1 MRKDTKF
8 LFPSSEI
15 TSSFMEL
22 SLFTLTTILTFT
34 GVSSEADST
43 SNTTSPSTVFSL
55 WSNEDSIPANICKYP
70 LLCFIWAGI
79 DFDVGK
85 TVLYGN
91 TVIAFSIL
99 LEVIRMG
106 RDKPIATGDW
116 RGTDSSKPY
125 EDKNGIVK

>member
-55 WSNEDSIPANICKYP
+55 
-70 LLCFIWAGI
+70 
-79 DFDVGK
+79 
-85 TVLYGN
+85 
-91 TVIAFSIL
+91 
-99 LEVIRMG
+99 
-106 RDKPIATGDW
+106 
-116 RGTDSSKPY
+116 
-125 EDKNGIVK
+125 